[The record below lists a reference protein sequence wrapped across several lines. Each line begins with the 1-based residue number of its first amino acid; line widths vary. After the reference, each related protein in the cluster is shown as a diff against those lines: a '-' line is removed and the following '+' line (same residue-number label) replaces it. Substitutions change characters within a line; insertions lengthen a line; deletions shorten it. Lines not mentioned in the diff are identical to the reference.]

1 MIINLKVKNA
11 IIFLVISILLL
22 RLNLGNLNNGFT
34 LVSFAQETGETVEAG
49 EAQETTATN
58 EAVETEEEELDIS
71 LKADYITYEKI
82 DEEDLVIAKDGVE
95 LKYQDIE
102 IKADYLKI
110 NLDTNLLFASG
121 EVLFKQ
127 D

>member
-58 EAVETEEEELDIS
+58 EAVET
-71 LKADYITYEKI
+71 A
-82 DEEDLVIAKDGVE
+82 
-95 LKYQDIE
+95 
-102 IKADYLKI
+102 
-110 NLDTNLLFASG
+110 
-121 EVLFKQ
+121 
-127 D
+127 